1 MKFKEEWNIML
12 KILQI
17 VFVIIVVSLSA
28 YLLIT
33 RDYDL
38 IFLMVFFSGL
48 VMLTRGIEEF
58 QRENKVYGWLLIGLF
73 LFSVYV
79 SIHSFVLI

>member
-1 MKFKEEWNIML
+1 ML

-17 VFVIIVVSLSA
+17 VFAIMVVSLSA

-33 RDYDL
+33 RDYNL
-38 IFLMVFFSGL
+38 IFLMVFCSGL
-48 VMLTRGIEEF
+48 FMLTTGIEAF
-58 QRENKVYGWLLIGLF
+58 QKERKIYGWLLIGLF

-79 SIHSFVLI
+79 SIHSFVLF